1 MKPCKSVDTR
11 YFPTKNDSKMAENSP
26 YGDSEVQTALQM
38 TANGVA
44 VSKICDHLGISRQTY
59 YNWKNDGR
67 LTGGTPWDEWLEDH
81 DAFEVMRKENEA
93 MAVKV
98 ESSDEFWQEQLP
110 QLRKAVQDT
119 TNKLA
124 NGEIPLDASDL
135 TEVVGLIR
143 KIENRGKEL
152 AMMQEKFMRAVFFA
166 LREELDDKHKF
177 MAIKEKIKQIRLEQL
192 EDFDEEFAKT
202 MLDDVE

>member
-1 MKPCKSVDTR
+1 V
-11 YFPTKNDSKMAENSP
+11 
-26 YGDSEVQTALQM
+26 
-38 TANGVA
+38 
-44 VSKICDHLGISRQTY
+44 
-59 YNWKNDGR
+59 
-67 LTGGTPWDEWLEDH
+67 
-81 DAFEVMRKENEA
+81 
-93 MAVKV
+93 
-98 ESSDEFWQEQLP
+98 
-110 QLRKAVQDT
+110 
-119 TNKLA
+119 NKLA

>member
-1 MKPCKSVDTR
+1 
-11 YFPTKNDSKMAENSP
+11 MAANSP
-26 YGDSEVQTALQM
+26 YDEDQIQTALQM
-38 TANGVA
+38 TANGAA
-44 VSKICDHLGISRQTY
+44 VTKICDHVGISRQTY
-59 YNWKNDGR
+59 YNWRNDGR

-81 DAFEVMRKENEA
+81 DSFEVMRRENEA

-110 QLRKAVQDT
+110 QLRQAVQSTVD
-119 TNKLA
+119 KLA
-124 NGEIPLDASDL
+124 AGEIPLDASDL

-177 MAIKEKIKQIRLEQL
+177 MAVKERIKQIRLDQL

-202 MLDDVE
+202 MLDDVQ

>member
-1 MKPCKSVDTR
+1 ML
-11 YFPTKNDSKMAENSP
+11 ENSP
-26 YGDSEVQTALQM
+26 YTESDVQTALQM
-38 TANGVA
+38 TSNGVSVTQIA
-44 VSKICDHLGISRQTY
+44 EHLDVSRQTI
-59 YNWKNDGR
+59 YNWKREGL
-67 LTGGTPWDEWLEDH
+67 LTGGTHWDEWLEDH
-81 DAFEVMRKENEA
+81 NAFEIMRQENEA

-110 QLRKAVQDT
+110 QLRQAVQSTVD
-119 TNKLA
+119 KLA

-177 MAIKEKIKQIRLEQL
+177 MAIKERIKQIRLDQL

>member
-1 MKPCKSVDTR
+1 
-11 YFPTKNDSKMAENSP
+11 MAENSP
-26 YGDSEVQTALQM
+26 YDESDQQTALQM

-44 VSKICDHLGISRQTY
+44 VSKICEHVGISRQTY
-59 YNWKNDGR
+59 YNWKNDGK

-81 DAFEVMRKENEA
+81 DAFEVMRRENEA
-93 MAVKV
+93 TAIKV

-110 QLRKAVQDT
+110 QLRSAVQST
-119 TNKLA
+119 VNKLA

-177 MAIKEKIKQIRLEQL
+177 MAIKERIKQIRLDQL

>member
-1 MKPCKSVDTR
+1 
-11 YFPTKNDSKMAENSP
+11 MAQNSP
-26 YGDSEVQTALQM
+26 YSEEEVQTALQM

-44 VSKICDHLGISRQTY
+44 VTKICEHVDISRQTY
-59 YNWKNDGR
+59 YNWKNAGK

-81 DAFEVMRKENEA
+81 NAFEIMRKENEDT
-93 MAVKV
+93 VVQV
-98 ESSDEFWQEQLP
+98 ESSDEFWRDQLP
-110 QLRKAVQDT
+110 RLRKAIDQTV
-119 TNKLA
+119 NKLA

-135 TEVVGLIR
+135 TEVVGLVR

-177 MAIKEKIKQIRLEQL
+177 MAIKERIKQIRLDQL

>member
-1 MKPCKSVDTR
+1 ML
-11 YFPTKNDSKMAENSP
+11 ENSP
-26 YGDSEVQTALQM
+26 YDESDVQTALQM
-38 TANGVA
+38 TANGA
-44 VSKICDHLGISRQTY
+44 AKTKIADHIGISRQTLH
-59 YNWKNDGR
+59 NWSEKGL

-81 DAFEVMRKENEA
+81 DSFEVMRRENEA

-110 QLRKAVQDT
+110 QLRQAVQST
-119 TNKLA
+119 VNKLA